1 MSLLRRYFLIFEEVK
16 PLWHVLKQKF
26 NVGNGPRK
34 QQIKKALAESRMYTN
49 QKHEYSW
56 VFGATKT
63 IVGWVSYVQSITKFH
78 LGQCTCKI
86 SEQLQ
91 ARLDEDRLQD
101 FLFGVNVDLYWNMRS
116 TILSHDSLPF
126 LDRVYEMFLQEER
139 LKMAT
144 ISYSEQAEIRAMA
157 INSRVASSSRIRE
170 QGDKHVYLSLS
181 CTYCQRKGHD
191 ESNC

>member
-1 MSLLRRYFLIFEEVK
+1 MWDESTTYN
-16 PLWHVLKQKF
+16 PL
-26 NVGNGPRK
+26 PSC
-34 QQIKKALAESRMYTN
+34 IC
-49 QKHEYSW
+49 
-56 VFGATKT
+56 
-63 IVGWVSYVQSITKFH
+63 
-78 LGQCTCKI
+78 GQCTGKI